1 MGRAFAQR
9 HGSLQLSST
18 RLLKRLSAQHP
29 SNRLRQRS
37 QRCDE
42 LEMRLLRAL
51 KAQTNGRSSRFLSL
65 RKRLQSLSPD
75 RQLQRRHQTLAS
87 LGSRL
92 KATSEALTSR
102 QRLRLEG
109 SSRALRAISPL
120 QTLERGY
127 AIAQDQSGQVI
138 RDASTLKPDQP
149 IRIRVA
155 RGKFDARISKLV
167 D

>member
-1 MGRAFAQR
+1 
-9 HGSLQLSST
+9 
-18 RLLKRLSAQHP
+18 
-29 SNRLRQRS
+29 
-37 QRCDE
+37 
-42 LEMRLLRAL
+42 MRLLRAL
-51 KAQTNGRSSRFLSL
+51 KGQINGRNSRFLSL

-75 RQLQRRHQTLAS
+75 RQLQRRYQTLAN

-92 KATSEALTSR
+92 KARAKALTSR
-102 QRLRLEG
+102 QQLRLEG

-127 AIAQDQSGQVI
+127 AIAQDQTGQVI

-149 IRIRVA
+149 VQIRVA
-155 RGKFDARISKLV
+155 RGKFVTKFSKLV